1 MCHVLDG
8 YAHRPQRK
16 KNQMIVFGRPARPR
30 RHRPRMWL
38 YYVVAKRKKSSL
50 V

>member
-1 MCHVLDG
+1 MKDDGVSYIMCHVLDG
-8 YAHRPQRK
+8 YARPQRK

-38 YYVVAKRKKSSL
+38 
-50 V
+50 